1 MLRDLQA
8 CYGDIKWRNA
18 CVHAKALLSTFEDS
32 LEEICDWGRCQLL
45 PSKLMHYRADSRS
58 ESIHYVLRQG
68 WMCDR
73 TPHYADELC
82 HNVLLPFLES
92 SIKRFVAMASD
103 RLVRFVLKKT
113 GQIDGDSSSSRS
125 MIGPSNV
132 PPAWLRVQP
141 VRQPRHQ
148 TPNAQHVP
156 QLEEGDV
163 SGWKFRCVTQQ
174 RFSNR

>member
-113 GQIDGDSSSSRS
+113 GQIDGDSSSSHPMCPRPGSGFSLFVSPDIRHLMHS
-125 MIGPSNV
+125 MCHS
-132 PPAWLRVQP
+132 WRRVMSQGG
-141 VRQPRHQ
+141 
-148 TPNAQHVP
+148 NS
-156 QLEEGDV
+156 DV
-163 SGWKFRCVTQQ
+163 
-174 RFSNR
+174 